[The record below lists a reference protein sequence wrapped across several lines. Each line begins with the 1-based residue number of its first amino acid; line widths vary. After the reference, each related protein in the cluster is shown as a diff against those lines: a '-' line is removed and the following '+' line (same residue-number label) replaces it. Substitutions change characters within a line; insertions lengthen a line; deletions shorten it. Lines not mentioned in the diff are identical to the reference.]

1 MPEPVREPDA
11 DTLVTLET
19 VQGEVSAAQG
29 YAVPSGET
37 LTTGLGGD
45 NCLVLSEN
53 TSVQL
58 FRYGE
63 LLEAHL
69 LSGTMS
75 WYLPTPEAMPFA
87 LLYCNEALTAELNSL
102 CGYMQYESPDWGI
115 IRSYPFAPAGIC
127 GAARMM
133 QIGRSA

>member
-1 MPEPVREPDA
+1 MERCLPVNNGEKQRRK
-11 DTLVTLET
+11 VT
-19 VQGEVSAAQG
+19 SDRRR
-29 YAVPSGET
+29 PSCR
-37 LTTGLGGD
+37 GLGGD

-115 IRSYPFAPAGIC
+115 FVRTASRRPGYAG
-127 GAARMM
+127 
-133 QIGRSA
+133 QPE

>member
-1 MPEPVREPDA
+1 MPEPVRETDA

-19 VQGEVSAAQG
+19 AQGEVSAAQG

-37 LTTGLGGD
+37 LTTGLGGVALLAIGGD

-115 IRSYPFAPAGIC
+115 FVRTASRRPGYAG
-127 GAARMM
+127 
-133 QIGRSA
+133 QPE